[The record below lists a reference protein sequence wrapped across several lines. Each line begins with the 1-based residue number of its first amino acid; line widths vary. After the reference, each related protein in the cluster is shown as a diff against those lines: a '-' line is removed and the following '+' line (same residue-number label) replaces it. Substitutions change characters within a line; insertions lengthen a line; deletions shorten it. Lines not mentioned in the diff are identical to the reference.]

1 MYRNLEAEM
10 VRHDINRKDIAKFLN
25 LRYATIVQ
33 KLNGTYPFKL
43 NEAML
48 IKKEFFP
55 NLTME
60 YLFHAEEKPKVKMRN

>member
-10 VRHDINRKDIAKFLN
+10 VRHDISRKDIAKFLN

-33 KLNGTYPFKL
+33 KLNGTYSFKL

-55 NLTME
+55 DLTME
-60 YLFHAEEKPKVKMRN
+60 YLFQIEEKQKMKN